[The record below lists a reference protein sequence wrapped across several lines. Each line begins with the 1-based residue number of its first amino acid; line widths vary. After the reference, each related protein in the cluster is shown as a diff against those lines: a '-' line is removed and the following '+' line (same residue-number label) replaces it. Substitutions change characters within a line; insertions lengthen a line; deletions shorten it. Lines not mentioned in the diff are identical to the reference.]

1 MDLISVTEQVM
12 RIAGLTEQE
21 ESVLRSKYRLDGA
34 KSLPLDKAQ
43 AEQTAESAMRKLQKV
58 DFSIYI

>member
-12 RIAGLTEQE
+12 KIAGLTEQE

-34 KSLPLDKAQ
+34 KPLMLDQQELQHTEEMAL
-43 AEQTAESAMRKLQKV
+43 RKLQKV
-58 DFSIYI
+58 DFSLYI

>member
-12 RIAGLTEQE
+12 KIAGLTEQE

-34 KSLPLDKAQ
+34 REVALNQ
-43 AEQTAESAMRKLQKV
+43 EQRDQTEAIALRKLQKV
-58 DFSIYI
+58 DFSVYI